1 MSQEYSSSKRTRRTA
16 RSQRNK
22 PVLVTS
28 TNNDTENGEV
38 ENSVVSTATL
48 AEPKPLVVPTP
59 EPSEKPVR
67 KLPGFFSTVKKS
79 EQDSTPKETKEAE
92 VAQARLARATRGKAP
107 VEPIGTVPAKASK
120 GTSVESKGTASTPA
134 TKAAATKPK
143 GLFKTRYIIGMGV
156 YLIAADFLGLYEQK
170 FLQYLGL
177 EKQLTQFTLFGGTL
191 HVATST
197 IVFLASLV
205 IILVLLARF
214 DLIPRSLGG
223 ATNAQGRAGQA
234 QTKSTSTTTPGERV
248 IPPTV
253 RQGVKGSDDTL
264 YQQYRTSQRRQKKR

>member
-28 TNNDTENGEV
+28 TNNDV
-38 ENSVVSTATL
+38 ENDETEKSAVSTATI
-48 AEPKPLVVPTP
+48 AEPKPLVVPAP
-59 EPSEKPVR
+59 EPPEKPAR
-67 KLPGFFSTVKKS
+67 KLPGFFSTIRKN
-79 EQDSTPKETKEAE
+79 EQDTTPKETKEAE

-107 VEPIGTVPAKASK
+107 VEVVGTVPTKTSK
-120 GTSVESKGTASTPA
+120 SPVVEGKGTASTPA
-134 TKAAATKPK
+134 TKPATKPQ

-156 YLIAADFLGLYEQK
+156 YLIAADFLGLYEQR

-177 EKQLTQFTLFGGTL
+177 EKQLTQLNLFGGVL
-191 HVATST
+191 HVNTST

-223 ATNAQGRAGQA
+223 ASAAQRRAGQT
-234 QTKSTSTTTPGERV
+234 QTKNNSTTTPGERV

>member
-28 TNNDTENGEV
+28 SNQDTPSDNGEV
-38 ENSVVSTATL
+38 ENVAVSTATL

-59 EPSEKPVR
+59 EPIEKPAR

-79 EQDSTPKETKEAE
+79 EQDTTSKETKEAE
-92 VAQARLARATRGKAP
+92 VAQARLARATRGRAP
-107 VEPIGTVPAKASK
+107 VEAIGTVPAKTSK
-120 GTSVESKGTASTPA
+120 GTSVESKAST
-134 TKAAATKPK
+134 TATKPAATRPQ
-143 GLFKTRYIIGMGV
+143 GLFKTRYIIGMGL

-177 EKQLTQFTLFGGTL
+177 EKELTQFNLFGGTL
-191 HVATST
+191 HVNTST

-214 DLIPRSLGG
+214 DLIPRSLG
-223 ATNAQGRAGQA
+223 AARNAPRGTGQSQA
-234 QTKSTSTTTPGERV
+234 KNNGTSTTGERV

-264 YQQYRTSQRRQKKR
+264 YQQYRTSQRRQKKK